1 MPIPIE
7 FVVRGRPSSV
17 NGSAAKAMTWKM
29 AVSKE
34 ANISLA
40 AKFAPSLPP
49 AAYAD
54 DATVKVFFFPPN
66 DQYTDVDNGLKHT
79 IDAISEH
86 RRPVPPSPPFAS
98 ILANDKT
105 IQRVVA
111 ERFPPVPNASLIVPI
126 GFAPTL
132 ARALMIANGQTNNA
146 AGTLPAEE
154 YATAIKVEPYTYNN
168 GGLW

>member
-17 NGSAAKAMTWKM
+17 NGTSAKAMIWKT
-29 AVSKE
+29 AVSTA
-34 ANISLA
+34 ANARLVA
-40 AKFAPSLPP
+40 NFATSLPP
-49 AAYAD
+49 AAYTD
-54 DATVKVFFFPPN
+54 DATVKVFFFPAD

-86 RRPVPPSPPFAS
+86 LRPVPPFPPFAS
-98 ILANDKT
+98 VLANDKT
-105 IQRVVA
+105 VQRIVA

-132 ARALMIANGQTNNA
+132 AAALMIANGQTNAA
-146 AGTLPAEE
+146 AGITPAEE
-154 YATAIKVEPYTYNN
+154 YATAIKVEAYVDNS